1 MRRSRVP
8 GLRARRV
15 RAPRPHQSWHWPPRP
30 WPGSPM
36 GHKTAAAPTQTG
48 PINSSSIGHHPQEHP
63 SQLLPFILLLPQ
75 TSVRESRW
83 AAPADIV
90 QTTALT
96 PAKDTASDNAP
107 QASHPPQSHPM
118 HILLIEDDLD
128 LGRALQSALKVEG
141 LTSEWLRRTVDAPAT
156 VDATTIDCVLLDL
169 TLPDGSGFDLLA
181 RWRAQGEQ
189 VPIIVITARSAVE
202 DRLAGLDG
210 GADDFV
216 VKPFATAELLSR
228 IRAVLRRSARQA
240 SERWVLGESRGEF
253 QLLLGLAREPGV
265 VVSKSLLSQR
275 LDPLGEPVDFGAIEV
290 HVSNLRRKI
299 GAELIRTVRG
309 VGYLLQP

>member
-1 MRRSRVP
+1 
-8 GLRARRV
+8 
-15 RAPRPHQSWHWPPRP
+15 
-30 WPGSPM
+30 
-36 GHKTAAAPTQTG
+36 
-48 PINSSSIGHHPQEHP
+48 
-63 SQLLPFILLLPQ
+63 
-75 TSVRESRW
+75 
-83 AAPADIV
+83 
-90 QTTALT
+90 
-96 PAKDTASDNAP
+96 
-107 QASHPPQSHPM
+107 M

-141 LTSEWLRRTVDAPAT
+141 LTSEWLRRAVDAPAT
-156 VDATTIDCVLLDL
+156 VDATKVDCVLLDL
-169 TLPDGSGFDLLA
+169 TLPDGSGFDLLTQ
-181 RWRAQGEQ
+181 WRAQGEQ

-216 VKPFATAELLSR
+216 IKPFATAELMSR

-240 SERWVLGESRGEF
+240 SERWAMGELVIEPRRHSAQRDGVPLDLSPREF
-253 QLLLGLAREPGV
+253 QLLLELAREPGV
-265 VVSKSLLSQR
+265 VVSKSVLSQR

-309 VGYLLQP
+309 VGYLLQA

>member
-1 MRRSRVP
+1 
-8 GLRARRV
+8 
-15 RAPRPHQSWHWPPRP
+15 
-30 WPGSPM
+30 
-36 GHKTAAAPTQTG
+36 
-48 PINSSSIGHHPQEHP
+48 
-63 SQLLPFILLLPQ
+63 
-75 TSVRESRW
+75 
-83 AAPADIV
+83 
-90 QTTALT
+90 
-96 PAKDTASDNAP
+96 
-107 QASHPPQSHPM
+107 M

-169 TLPDGSGFDLLA
+169 TLPDGSGFGLLA

-240 SERWVLGESRGEF
+240 SERWVLGELVIEPRRHAVQRNGSVLDVSPREF
-253 QLLLGLAREPGV
+253 QLLLELAREPGV
-265 VVSKSLLSQR
+265 VVSKSVLSQR

>member
-1 MRRSRVP
+1 
-8 GLRARRV
+8 
-15 RAPRPHQSWHWPPRP
+15 
-30 WPGSPM
+30 
-36 GHKTAAAPTQTG
+36 
-48 PINSSSIGHHPQEHP
+48 
-63 SQLLPFILLLPQ
+63 
-75 TSVRESRW
+75 
-83 AAPADIV
+83 
-90 QTTALT
+90 
-96 PAKDTASDNAP
+96 
-107 QASHPPQSHPM
+107 M

-141 LTSEWLRRTVDAPAT
+141 LTSEWLRRAVDAPAT

-181 RWRAQGEQ
+181 RWRAQMGDGGQ

-216 VKPFATAELLSR
+216 IKPFATAELMSR

-240 SERWVLGESRGEF
+240 SERWVLGELVIEPRRHAVQRNGAVLDVSP
-253 QLLLGLAREPGV
+253 REPGV
-265 VVSKSLLSQR
+265 VVSKSVLSQR
-275 LDPLGEPVDFGAIEV
+275 LDPLGEPMDFAAIEV

-309 VGYLLQP
+309 VGYLLQA